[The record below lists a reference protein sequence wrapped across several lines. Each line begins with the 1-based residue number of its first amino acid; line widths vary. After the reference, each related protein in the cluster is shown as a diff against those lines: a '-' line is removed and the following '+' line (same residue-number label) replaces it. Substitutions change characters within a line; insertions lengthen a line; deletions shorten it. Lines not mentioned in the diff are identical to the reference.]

1 MRRSLILTACAVV
14 VLGVALAPAASA
26 TVEQEPVCTVNGTPT
41 RGIDKG
47 DHFDIEGTPAN
58 DVIKC
63 HVTDLNDGE
72 ESVIV
77 YAGDGDDDVFFGGVY
92 PAQKDGPPDTINL
105 GAGNDT
111 FSSIVDTRAA
121 NLGIVN
127 GDDGDDTITLGR
139 EGYDFGAHG
148 NDGEI
153 HGGAGNDALT
163 LYGGNATDNVNIAN
177 AGTGIVTGDAGDDTI
192 ILQGGRSGNTKCGDA
207 ANSGTVDGGE
217 GADKITLTGGEPRL
231 ETCDTATGE
240 ANGNDVADP
249 ELAGKVLGGPGL
261 DTITLIGGRNSDTG
275 RQAPSNDEEGQVDGG
290 ADGATCVFSPESI
303 GEVANCS

>member
-26 TVEQEPVCTVNGTPT
+26 TVEQEPVCTVNGSPT

-63 HVTDLNDGE
+63 YVTDLNDGE

-77 YAGDGDDDVFFGGVY
+77 YAG
-92 PAQKDGPPDTINL
+92 
-105 GAGNDT
+105 
-111 FSSIVDTRAA
+111 
-121 NLGIVN
+121 
-127 GDDGDDTITLGR
+127 
-139 EGYDFGAHG
+139 
-148 NDGEI
+148 
-153 HGGAGNDALT
+153 
-163 LYGGNATDNVNIAN
+163 NATDN
-177 AGTGIVTGDAGDDTI
+177 
-192 ILQGGRSGNTKCGDA
+192 
-207 ANSGTVDGGE
+207 VDGGE
-217 GADKITLTGGEPRL
+217 GADKITLTGGKPPL

-261 DTITLIGGRNSDTG
+261 DTITLTGGRNSDTG

-290 ADGATCVFSPESI
+290 ATCVFSPESI
-303 GEVANCS
+303 SEVANCS